1 MSSDLLGV
9 NKDPT
14 TGIFRVWQPID
25 GLLFFRAQ
33 ISEKYFLNVNVNSFG
48 KKSLAKTLSVKDFSK
63 AERDFLI
70 AQGCGYI
77 KKEGGGRPSAMLSAE
92 SALFLIGNRKC
103 QTPEEVSKK
112 NADLL
117 EFKEVI
123 SRVWIVPEETPERG
137 K

>member
-1 MSSDLLGV
+1 
-9 NKDPT
+9 
-14 TGIFRVWQPID
+14 
-25 GLLFFRAQ
+25 
-33 ISEKYFLNVNVNSFG
+33 
-48 KKSLAKTLSVKDFSK
+48 
-63 AERDFLI
+63 
-70 AQGCGYI
+70 
-77 KKEGGGRPSAMLSAE
+77 MLSAE